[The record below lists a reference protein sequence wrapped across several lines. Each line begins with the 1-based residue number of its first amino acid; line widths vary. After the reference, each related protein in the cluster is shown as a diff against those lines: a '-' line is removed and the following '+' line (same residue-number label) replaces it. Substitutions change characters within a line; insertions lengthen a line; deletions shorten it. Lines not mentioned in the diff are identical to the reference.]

1 DYTDGSGTQRYLY
14 GGGTLQASS
23 GWYTIGLTED
33 VAGSGGA
40 ITLTVNGTSTI
51 QGSELNLG
59 ATPVNYAA
67 IGEEYSPSD
76 SGTQGHLYFD
86 DMSVTAASAQ
96 APTVPSGFHVQ
107 SFTSGLAQP
116 TALTMGPDGR
126 VYIAE
131 LGGSI
136 VATAGYG
143 APITTVA
150 TGLNNPLGL
159 AWYNNTLYVSTLGQI
174 STITPNA
181 SYTQFSAPNV
191 IVSGIPTGQHQ
202 NDEIAFNQGWLY
214 MGVGSTCD

>member
-1 DYTDGSGTQRYLY
+1 
-14 GGGTLQASS
+14 
-23 GWYTIGLTED
+23 
-33 VAGSGGA
+33 
-40 ITLTVNGTSTI
+40 
-51 QGSELNLG
+51 
-59 ATPVNYAA
+59 
-67 IGEEYSPSD
+67 
-76 SGTQGHLYFD
+76 
-86 DMSVTAASAQ
+86 
-96 APTVPSGFHVQ
+96 
-107 SFTSGLAQP
+107 
-116 TALTMGPDGR
+116 
-126 VYIAE
+126 
-131 LGGSI
+131 

-214 MGVGSTCD
+214 MGVGSTCDACTESDARSATIMRFKPDGSNAQIFASGLRNPFGLAVRPATGQLYATDNGRNDQGDSVPDELNAIVAG